1 MDGAVNADELSYEP
15 GIYPDTWLVRYRG
28 HSVGAIGYAE
38 GDGRWRAA
46 YQGNVVGTSYDT
58 REEAAW
64 VLVERRAREQPA
76 AE

>member
-1 MDGAVNADELSYEP
+1 MDPRDLSFEP

-28 HSVGAIGYAE
+28 QPVGAIGYAE

-46 YQGNVVGTSYDT
+46 YQGSVVGTSYDT
-58 REEAAW
+58 REDAAR
-64 VLVERRAREQPA
+64 VLVERRAREQQA